1 MDFTKKVNEFGLF
14 GNVLVVNNDIME
26 SVSVVK
32 TDEDEKV
39 LMAAAH
45 ITSEAIRNQVNDGK
59 LSAFEGLITGINA
72 TDSTIITLVAPDL
85 KDIKIFTEAVVKTA
99 EDGNMCHMKDYVHET
114 GNNIPQEIWD
124 YIYKLTNDK
133 QSQSM
138 TLLNII
144 CGAIPIIIILALRS
158 KE

>member
-1 MDFTKKVNEFGLF
+1 MEFTKEVNNFGVF
-14 GNVLVVNNDIME
+14 GSVLVVNNDVME

-45 ITSEAIRNQVNDGK
+45 ITSEAIRNQVNKGELDPI
-59 LSAFEGLITGINA
+59 EGFIAGINSV
-72 TDSTIITLVAPDL
+72 DSTKITLVTPDI
-85 KDIKIFTEAVVKTA
+85 KDIKLFTEAVVKTA

-133 QSQSM
+133 
-138 TLLNII
+138 
-144 CGAIPIIIILALRS
+144 
-158 KE
+158 